1 MNYSAIFYD
10 DMKNGSGLRVTLF
23 VNGCEHK
30 CKGCQNPSTHDPCG
44 GELFDDNALNRII
57 KHLNHDYIS
66 GLTLSGGDPLYPS
79 NREDIYNLI
88 NIIKIKF
95 PDKNIWLYTGYTF
108 EAIMKDDL
116 MKKIASKVDIIVD
129 RKFKLDKL
137 DANYPWAGSTN
148 QRVIDVKETLKAYP
162 NIVLYKEDNVE
173 ERTNKF
179 LFG

>member
-23 VNGCEHK
+23 VNGCDHK

-44 GELFDDNALNRII
+44 GEPFNEIVLDRIR

-66 GLTLSGGDPLYPS
+66 GLTLSGGDPLYKS
-79 NREDIYNLI
+79 NRKDINY
-88 NIIKIKF
+88 IIDTIKKEF
-95 PDKNIWLYTGYTF
+95 PYKNIWLYTGYTF
-108 EAIMKDDL
+108 DAIMKNEEL
-116 MKKIASKVDIIVD
+116 KEIVSKVDVVVD
-129 RKFKLDKL
+129 GKFKLDKL

-148 QRVIDVKETLKAYP
+148 QKVIDVKETLKVYP
-162 NIVLYKEDNVE
+162 NIVLYKEENVE
-173 ERTNKF
+173 EKTNEI